1 MRDFKV
7 QLSPPA
13 ANIYGYQFY
22 LSLMSS
28 RVSAPPWNI
37 DLTPFYLAHLKTILN
52 MSDHLPPFMS
62 NQASKF
68 WRTWLSPPL
77 KCILVQKSNTHFLKK
92 QKILFPA
99 LKNKNTFECWNMN
112 MQLQNL
118 KIKGDLVTDSK
129 GIFNT
134 DSRNG
139 VSKLSGLRWFLLFE
153 DLKQGSLQAN
163 EASKK
168 Y

>member
-1 MRDFKV
+1 
-7 QLSPPA
+7 
-13 ANIYGYQFY
+13 
-22 LSLMSS
+22 
-28 RVSAPPWNI
+28 
-37 DLTPFYLAHLKTILN
+37 
-52 MSDHLPPFMS
+52 
-62 NQASKF
+62 
-68 WRTWLSPPL
+68 
-77 KCILVQKSNTHFLKK
+77 
-92 QKILFPA
+92 
-99 LKNKNTFECWNMN
+99 

-139 VSKLSGLRWFLLFE
+139 VSKLSSLRWFLLFE

-168 Y
+168 YQNLNLKQAAINL